1 MSLKSVKSFFARIFG
16 LKAEQ
21 VQVQVPVEGHE
32 YRITMLRPFKGH
44 SLVHRGW
51 ADGTP
56 AQIALSVAQAGYAL
70 QGEYVT
76 IGGQRWRVW
85 NGAVTP
91 VDPAKRQFAGDRRKD
106 REMRSNPCEV
116 K

>member
-1 MSLKSVKSFFARIFG
+1 MSLKSVKSFFARLFG

-21 VQVQVPVEGHE
+21 VQFQVPVEGHE

-44 SLVHRGW
+44 SMVHRGW

-56 AQIALSVAQAGYAL
+56 AQIALMLAQAGYAL

-85 NGAVTP
+85 AGAVTP
-91 VDPAKRQFAGDRRKD
+91 VDPAKRQFAGDRSKH
-106 REMRSNPCEV
+106 REVQPNPCEV